1 MKTLWHA
8 AADWTKRHYLRKARQ
23 VIHATFEAIAPE
35 NSACSMYVIAVT
47 DDVIFQL
54 KRAMPELKSVNFR
67 QDNAT
72 CYHSSATMIGVQNL
86 TRKHKVAICMD
97 FSDPQGGKGP
107 CDRKAAVLKNHMR
120 TYLNSGN
127 DITNAEQMK
136 TAMES
141 NGGVHGLSRGLSVV
155 LGGSLQV
162 PEKYVLEKW
171 DGISLISDI
180 VYKKRNM
187 EVWRAYDVGTGKKI
201 PYTKFESKK
210 SSSSITLPTLNE
222 IQNSATLWQ
231 ERAGNKKK
239 QKPMLNRKVMKEK
252 AMTTPCSHVL
262 KKDA

>member
-1 MKTLWHA
+1 MKFIPRTYRESQTDWFGKRGISWHISVATRKVGANLQNLTLVHVF
-8 AADWTKRHYLRKARQ
+8 DKSNQ
-23 VIHATFEAIAPE
+23 D
-35 NSACSMYVIAVT
+35 SMYVIAVI

-67 QDNAT
+67 QDNAA

-86 TRKHKVAICMD
+86 ARKHKVAIRMD

-107 CDRKAAVLKNHMR
+107 CDLKAAVLKNHMR

-141 NGGVHGLSRGLSVV
+141 NGGVHGLSVV

-162 PEKYVLEKW
+162 PEKWGKW
-171 DGISLISDI
+171 DGVSLINDI

-187 EVWRAYDVGTGKKI
+187 EV
-201 PYTKFESKK
+201 
-210 SSSSITLPTLNE
+210 
-222 IQNSATLWQ
+222 
-231 ERAGNKKK
+231 
-239 QKPMLNRKVMKEK
+239 
-252 AMTTPCSHVL
+252 
-262 KKDA
+262 